1 MDRFAN
7 RIAKGH
13 FVLEGKEYQ
22 MCINNGP
29 NSLHGGKVSWGHV
42 KIIIFCKLKRMWSF
56 EKIER
61 SDEVGVSMQIVSPDG
76 EENYPGEMLVIVIL

>member
-42 KIIIFCKLKRMWSF
+42 KIIIFL
-56 EKIER
+56 
-61 SDEVGVSMQIVSPDG
+61 
-76 EENYPGEMLVIVIL
+76 